1 MKNLIGRMVMM
12 IRTKDS
18 SPSSSPPARY
28 ARLSCEKEHRPEI
41 RRGYV
46 PFVVG
51 REEERFMVAVE
62 WMKHPSIVALLQLS
76 ANEFGYHQEG
86 VLHIPCDPHVFRDTL
101 CKLSSKK
108 K

>member
-1 MKNLIGRMVMM
+1 MRKLIGRMA
-12 IRTKDS
+12 RKDT
-18 SPSSSPPARY
+18 SPSSSPPPRY
-28 ARLSCEKEHRPEI
+28 ARLCCEDEHQPGI

-51 REEERFMVAVE
+51 REEERFMVPMG

-86 VLHIPCDPHVFRDTL
+86 VLHIPCEPHVFRDVL